1 LKPFR
6 ITSVLRAVAVLA
18 AAGLAVTA
26 CSSGGSS
33 SSAAGTGANA
43 AAAAASS
50 GGTTTLNVG
59 CAPVIQTL
67 PYDLAQ
73 SSGAFSRLGLKTN
86 CVQVTSGPAESAA
99 LLSGNL
105 DVGPV
110 AMANLA
116 PLLDK
121 GQNLVTIGS
130 YWNTNSFDI
139 VVRAGYPLP
148 HKSQGWK
155 GVMTDLKG
163 AKIGVVARGA
173 AAEVI
178 ARALY
183 TEAGL
188 NPDAQT
194 YIATGLPAT
203 TVAALKSGLVDM
215 AVTFEPAITLAVTQH
230 IATQPFSI
238 NAGTGPADMNY
249 ADLQFVTTRSY
260 AESHKPALC
269 KFTQG
274 WDQGLTMLRNPAD
287 KSQVDAV
294 ATSALGVPG
303 SLAAQMVQRNLPYF
317 PQQVNLDASRIDPG
331 FVFLHANGAAQKAY
345 TVSGIGVKVC

>member
-1 LKPFR
+1 MKPFSR
-6 ITSVLRAVAVLA
+6 VPLVLRAVPVLA
-18 AAGLAVTA
+18 AAALAVTA
-26 CSSGGSS
+26 CSSAGSS
-33 SSAAGTGANA
+33 STASSGGSTSAA
-43 AAAAASS
+43 S

-73 SSGAFSRLGLKTN
+73 SSGAFSHLGLKVN

-110 AMANLA
+110 ALANLA

-121 GQNLVTIGS
+121 SQDLVTIGS
-130 YWNTNSFDI
+130 YWNVNNFDI

-148 HKSQGWK
+148 HASQGWR
-155 GVMTDLKG
+155 GVMADLKG

-178 ARALY
+178 ARALF

-194 YIATGLPAT
+194 YIATGLPTT
-203 TVAALKSGLVDM
+203 TVAALKSKLVDM
-215 AVTFEPAITLAVTQH
+215 AVTFEPAITLAVTEH

-238 NAGTGPADMNY
+238 DAGTGPADMNY

-260 AESHKPALC
+260 AESHKAALC

-274 WDQGLTMLRNPAD
+274 WDQGLAELHNSAD
-287 KSQVDAV
+287 NSQVDAT
-294 ATSALGVPG
+294 ATSALGVPA
-303 SLAAQMVQRNLPYF
+303 SVAAQMVQRNMAHF

-331 FVFLHANGAAQKAY
+331 FVFLHASGVAQKAY
-345 TVSGIGVKVC
+345 TVSGISVQVC